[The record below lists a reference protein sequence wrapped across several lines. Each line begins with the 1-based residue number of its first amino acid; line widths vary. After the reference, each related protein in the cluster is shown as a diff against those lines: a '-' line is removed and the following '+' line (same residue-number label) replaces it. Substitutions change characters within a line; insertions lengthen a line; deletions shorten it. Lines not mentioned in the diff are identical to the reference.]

1 MNKSRKRPSE
11 QSHRAA
17 YARRLTSKATA
28 LRMHAT
34 SRARARCVSTRNVSY
49 RQNYVFLSGSHVR
62 GVGKMFASRAFH
74 LDRRRRLRGAILG
87 HLLDLLSSHHTR

>member
-28 LRMHAT
+28 RVCTPLH
-34 SRARARCVSTRNVSY
+34 ARARCVSTRNVSY